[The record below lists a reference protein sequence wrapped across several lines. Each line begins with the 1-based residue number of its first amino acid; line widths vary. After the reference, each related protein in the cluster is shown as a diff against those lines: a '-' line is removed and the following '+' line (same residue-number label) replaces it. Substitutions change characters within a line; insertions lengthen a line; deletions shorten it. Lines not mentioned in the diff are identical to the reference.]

1 MQRKAENKWHGV
13 IMAWVSWSGGIPK
26 REKVGFSLHFEVRS
40 WPGLDVSVDFY
51 HFLVICDFILTLSRH
66 TGKFFWGF
74 FLGARYTPFHL
85 TLFPRPCLLTMRHFS
100 LLSPQ
105 KQVWQT
111 SSGWGIFLGGFQVLN
126 QRHYSRVSLNNDRK
140 RLDSFLGAAPKVKWT
155 PGEGD
160 SIDTEVITTHIL
172 TNIQCYMLWKSS

>member
-13 IMAWVSWSGGIPK
+13 IMAWVSWGWVSGGIPK

-51 HFLVICDFILTLSRH
+51 HFFGYLWFYFYVITSHGQILWVC
-66 TGKFFWGF
+66 FWGPGIPLF
-74 FLGARYTPFHL
+74 ISLCFLGHDYWPCGIFRC
-85 TLFPRPCLLTMRHFS
+85 CLLKNRFGKRR
-100 LLSPQ
+100 L
-105 KQVWQT
+105 VEEYYGACQT
-111 SSGWGIFLGGFQVLN
+111 GPRRICIWPIGFQVLN

-160 SIDTEVITTHIL
+160 SIDT
-172 TNIQCYMLWKSS
+172 